1 MASRRTKLGIDD
13 KPWSFNRVG
22 LERAGGH
29 KFKFSYGTIGEAMEQ
44 LSVENKDRRTEGVI
58 QVSQVSLW
66 VCLFFFFFFSG
77 GWGSTENV
85 SPNVKLLKK
94 KNHQMT
100 CLMKGNITVQDALRP
115 QGPKEVGKGT
125 FNSCSKHPRPS
136 GVIFRIITIGA
147 GRATQVEVCSCFGL

>member
-1 MASRRTKLGIDD
+1 MINPGPLTELAWNGLEVTSSNFPMVPLE
-13 KPWSFNRVG
+13 KPWNNFLWRIRTGERRG
-22 LERAGGH
+22 LSRLARLAFG
-29 KFKFSYGTIGEAMEQ
+29 FVY
-44 LSVENKDRRTEGVI
+44 
-58 QVSQVSLW
+58 
-66 VCLFFFFFFSG
+66 FFFFFFAG